1 MNTVR
6 VEYTAKVKYSQI
18 YTNFMSLYYCFLLFF
33 IQEQAMAMN
42 EHIAQL
48 TTLHQE
54 PWEKNLLNVMLVI
67 IIITTVACYT
77 YFSINPF
84 TEEEVKEIQRKKLEE
99 LGYHDLL
106 WAYNVVT
113 AHLWGHK
120 FACKAFIYDCF
131 LMTS

>member
-1 MNTVR
+1 
-6 VEYTAKVKYSQI
+6 
-18 YTNFMSLYYCFLLFF
+18 
-33 IQEQAMAMN
+33 MAMN

-84 TEEEVKEIQRKKLEE
+84 SEEEVKEIQRKKLEE
-99 LGYHDLL
+99 LGYTDVL
-106 WAYNVVT
+106 
-113 AHLWGHK
+113 
-120 FACKAFIYDCF
+120 
-131 LMTS
+131 

>member
-18 YTNFMSLYYCFLLFF
+18 YINFMSLYYCFLLFF

-106 WAYNVVT
+106 
-113 AHLWGHK
+113 
-120 FACKAFIYDCF
+120 
-131 LMTS
+131 